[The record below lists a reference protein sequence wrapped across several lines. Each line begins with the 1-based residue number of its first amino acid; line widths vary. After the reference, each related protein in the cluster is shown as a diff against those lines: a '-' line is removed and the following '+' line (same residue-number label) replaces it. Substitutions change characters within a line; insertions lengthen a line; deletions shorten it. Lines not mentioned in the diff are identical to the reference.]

1 MALPGTNVT
10 RLRPPPAHLGTEGS
24 ALWRSVTRDYEVN
37 TDAQLAQLEV
47 ACGALDRM
55 AECRAVIKT
64 EGLTIEDR
72 HGDKVAHPLLR
83 VESACRAAFQSG
95 MRALRL
101 APSTERGG

>member
-1 MALPGTNVT
+1 MVLPNANVT

-24 ALWRSVTRDYEVN
+24 ALWRSVVRDYQID
-37 TDAQLAQLEV
+37 TDAQCAQLEV

-55 AECRAVIKT
+55 AECRAALKA
-64 EGLTIEDR
+64 EGLTIADR

-83 VESACRAAFQSG
+83 VESACRSAFQSA

-101 APSTERGG
+101 APSVERGA

>member
-1 MALPGTNVT
+1 MALPGTNLL
-10 RLRPPPAHLGTEGS
+10 RLRPPPGHLGAEGN

-55 AECRAVIKT
+55 AECRAVIKA
-64 EGLTIEDR
+64 EGLTIADR
-72 HGDKVAHPLLR
+72 YGDKVAHPLLR
-83 VESACRAAFQSG
+83 VESAARSAFLAG

-101 APSTERGG
+101 APTAERGA